1 MLADLNIEGL
11 EALCEGKF
19 KKLPQCMNPARE
31 RYIRKTD
38 ASLVYP
44 FGRHVIDEIASK
56 AGAVV
61 PIKGCIAYDTE
72 LINKYLDNMRLPAMQ

>member
-1 MLADLNIEGL
+1 MLADLNLEGL

-31 RYIRKTD
+31 KYVRKTD

-44 FGRHVIDEIASK
+44 FGRHTIDNIAKK
-56 AGAVV
+56 AGAIIEV
-61 PIKGCIAYDTE
+61 KGCIAYDTDA
-72 LINKYLDNMRLPAMQ
+72 INRYLDNMRLPAEM